1 MTREKVTRTKF
12 VPLCEGISG
21 IIGDLKIDDTFKYE
35 SVMLPIEALIVDL
48 TKHVEDDDTMF
59 AEENI

>member
-35 SVMLPIEALIVDL
+35 SVMLPIDTFVIGLMN
-48 TKHVEDDDTMF
+48 HVEDDDMMC
-59 AEENI
+59 AKENI